1 MEVTRDSNFLVMQKM
16 DDRTLLNYCK
26 TNKKAAELCRDENFW
41 RNRFVNRFGKDAANY
56 KPKDRTWKNHYLT
69 TIIDLDFYNKQPWDF
84 FDKIEWNM
92 HNNNIEEIAKDY
104 KYSKRTAFWLL
115 DLGDII
121 TITYPIDRYQELEPI
136 KRTYTSSRYFT
147 PYEVLKLIND
157 FYQEKVTAEE
167 LDEQKEIVNP
177 YAEDYG
183 YEDIGDLKRID
194 LMGEP
199 FFEGFRKEKDGS
211 YYLNLGS

>member
-1 MEVTRDSNFLVMQKM
+1 MELTRDSNFLVMQKM

-41 RNRFVNRFGKDAANY
+41 RNRFVNRFGKEAATY
-56 KPKDRTWKNHYLT
+56 KPKDRTWKNHYLY
-69 TIIDLDFYNKQPWDF
+69 TIIDLDFYNKLSWDF

-92 HNNNIEEIAKDY
+92 HNDNIQEIAKDY

-147 PYEVLKLIND
+147 PYEVLKLVRN

-167 LDEQKEIVNP
+167 LDEQKEIDNP

-183 YEDIGDLKRID
+183 YENIGDLKRID
-194 LMGEP
+194 LMGDP
-199 FFEGFRKEKDGS
+199 FFEGFRREEDGS